1 MGGMGFIPKHDSGIR
16 EKKMKLFKILYF
28 SCAVL
33 GAVHYSEKN
42 DITKTMLYC
51 THMIVA
57 VIYIVNP

>member
-1 MGGMGFIPKHDSGIR
+1 MSRMGFIPKHDSGIR

-33 GAVHYSEKN
+33 EATHYSKKN
-42 DITKTMLYC
+42 DITRTILYC